1 MIYNIITLLLLALVF
16 PDINSFILT
25 DLYDNR
31 TSWEEYD
38 VYDNNTV
45 VYTGYGHNEKMM
57 FIKIER
63 EIDVNKEDLFKQIKD
78 IESYNVVVTD
88 SNIFSDLIKSDNGF
102 IYGHQLITNV
112 IPLVRNRQYVF
123 KMYDYNKDRID
134 WVLLDSENE
143 IMEGYLGKNVHN
155 LYYGAGSWRL
165 NSDNILSYRMYL
177 DDEIRLPNSFVKKV
191 RIESALDIFN
201 DVLNYLNKKKED

>member
-1 MIYNIITLLLLALVF
+1 MIYYIITLLLLALVF

-45 VYTGYGHNEKMM
+45 VYTGYGYNEKMM

-78 IESYNVVVTD
+78 IESYNVVVTN
-88 SNIFSDLIKSDNGF
+88 SNIFSDLIKSDDSF

-112 IPLVRNRQYVF
+112 IPFVRNRQYVF

-143 IMEGYLGKNVHN
+143 IMKGYLGKNTHN

-201 DVLNYLNKKKED
+201 DVLNYLNRKKEN

>member
-31 TSWEEYD
+31 TSWEEYH

-78 IESYNVVVTD
+78 IESYNVVVTN
-88 SNIFSDLIKSDNGF
+88 SNIFSDLIKSDDGF

-201 DVLNYLNKKKED
+201 DVLNYLNRKKEN